1 MHFIKIIKGQGT
13 SSSLHN
19 RAKYKTEMF
28 SEIAPLSDQSFYFDN
43 TNGSKEKIESVTS
56 NAQ

>member
-1 MHFIKIIKGQGT
+1 
-13 SSSLHN
+13 
-19 RAKYKTEMF
+19 MF